1 MIRSP
6 AALVILLLAGI
17 TALTPGAFAEVLT
30 TVTVDAYQSVTTDG
44 EETTA
49 AGVGRSE
56 IDFESRGS
64 RDVRSRLQLRGYLT
78 ETDGVSTSEIT
89 IPRAEI
95 RWRLAAGE
103 SYRMRFTV
111 GRSRLSWGDGV
122 LFNAG
127 DTINGARPGAVDLTA
142 DTLRDE
148 TQWLTA
154 GYFPLGRFAFLE
166 PVLLLPGYDME
177 YSSGSTGRTA
187 DDIDDTAAGGRLQFN
202 LFSVKSE
209 IGYLYRGEE
218 RIHQPSIALQ
228 GNLGVDWY
236 AGVSM
241 RLPDPPDEELYLS
254 GGLVHHGSGHR
265 IGSWSLRVE
274 SLWEQKGDRLHLYP
288 EVTWSPSRLF
298 SVFLRGTATPVVAAE
313 WLEPGDTDASGAVG
327 LAWTPTTGLTI
338 SLYTVGT
345 ADRGT
350 PGRTGID
357 GWGGPPETGTTGAN
371 AGDLLFTTV
380 TAAVSYTF

>member
-1 MIRSP
+1 MRSH
-6 AALVILLLAGI
+6 AALAILLLAGI
-17 TALTPGAFAEVLT
+17 AVFAPGAFAEVVT

-44 EETTA
+44 DDTSA
-49 AGVGRSE
+49 AGIGRSE
-56 IDFESRGS
+56 IDFQSRGS
-64 RDVRSRLQLRGYLT
+64 GDVRSRLQLRAYLT
-78 ETDGVSTSEIT
+78 EIDGVSTSVLT

-95 RWRLAAGE
+95 RWRLPAGE

-127 DTINGARPGAVDLTA
+127 DTINGARPGAVDLTT
-142 DTLRDE
+142 DTLRNE

-166 PVLLLPGYDME
+166 PVVLLPGYEME
-177 YSSGSTGRTA
+177 ISSASNEQTA
-187 DDIDDTAAGGRLQFN
+187 DDIADTAAGGRLQFN

-209 IGYLYRGEE
+209 VGYLYRGEE
-218 RIHQPSIALQ
+218 EIHQPSIALQ

-236 AGVSM
+236 AGASM

-265 IGSWSLRVE
+265 IGSWSFRLE
-274 SLWEQKGDRLHLYP
+274 SLWEQRGERLHLYP
-288 EVTWSPSRLF
+288 EATWAPSQLF
-298 SVFLRGTATPVVAAE
+298 SVFLRGTATPVVSAE
-313 WLEPGDTDASGAVG
+313 WLAPGDTDASGAVG
-327 LAWTPTTGLTI
+327 LAWTPSTGLTL

-345 ADRGT
+345 AERDT
-350 PGRTGID
+350 PGVTGD
-357 GWGGPPETGTTGAN
+357 GAAGEPGAGAN
-371 AGDLLFTTV
+371 SGDLLFTTV